1 MWVLRKLTDTP
12 ICLMESTTNDLSDGV
27 PPVADRAGG
36 DLRSKPRRDAPL
48 TTMSRNPSPSPRKRK
63 SGSHDA
69 SMKFIIYTTP
79 QETR

>member
-48 TTMSRNPSPSPRKRK
+48 ITMSRSFS
-63 SGSHDA
+63 S
-69 SMKFIIYTTP
+69 
-79 QETR
+79 